1 MARSISLG
9 FAIAMML
16 MLLACSESEQTGGT
30 AAGGAEVLAATES
43 FRDFGDYVVH
53 FNALTTDQ
61 LDPAI
66 AAEHGVVRSSNRA
79 LLNISVL
86 RNQEIGLAT
95 PVSAEVSASARNLT
109 GQLRTIAIQEIRESD
124 AIYYIG
130 ETQVANAETLIF
142 TVDATP
148 EAANETLTVSFQRQF
163 FVDE

>member
-1 MARSISLG
+1 MARCPSLALSAG
-9 FAIAMML
+9 
-16 MLLACSESEQTGGT
+16 MLLLLAACGQADQSSSPAEGE
-30 AAGGAEVLAATES
+30 AAILGATES
-43 FRDFGDYVVH
+43 FQDFGDYVLH

-61 LDPAI
+61 LGAAI
-66 AAEHGVVRSSNRA
+66 AAEHGVVRSPNRV

-95 PVSAEVSASARNLT
+95 PVSAEVAASARNLT
-109 GQLRTIAIQEIRESD
+109 GQLRNIAIREVREGD
-124 AIYYIG
+124 ALYYIG

-148 EAANETLTVSFQRQF
+148 ESATEPLTVSFQRQF

>member
-9 FAIAMML
+9 CSIAVML
-16 MLLACSESEQTGGT
+16 MLLACSEAEQTSGS
-30 AAGGAEVLAATES
+30 ASEADVLAATES

-66 AAEHGVVRSSNRA
+66 AAEHGVVRSPNRA

-86 RNQEIGLAT
+86 RNQEIGLAA

-109 GQLRTIAIQEIRESD
+109 GQLRTIAVQEIREGD

-142 TVDATP
+142 TVDAMP
-148 EAANETLTVSFQRQF
+148 EAETETLTVSFQRQF